1 MAHEMPDWFI
11 PKYRDEFKL
20 RSEQKKRRL
29 DGLAEEGGMFI
40 GDDCHF
46 PRFGSA
52 ETTRSSRMQEL
63 VHNQIP
69 LDFVKV
75 AAEPEFVN
83 FTIWDPDKKKL
94 NISMAGAFAGASV
107 RAINRARDR
116 QHVDALALAA
126 ASGVANTKGDAA
138 ETITTLGSYTEVA
151 DLELIAAAI
160 VQLGTDEMFEGES
173 ISIIAP
179 FKLRVQNAL
188 DPYMAKQGELKGN
201 RPWDEVDWRSY
212 ERLPGNGAAGQG
224 WASAGATGVDLF
236 IHAKSAV
243 MTVQND
249 DDTEINER
257 LGSRMGDMMG
267 RWFQSASAV
276 VEPKGVI
283 RIKSKL
289 DFTLSRRALDTYET
303 NPDMYPA

>member
-29 DGLAEEGGMFI
+29 DGLAEEGGIFI

-52 ETTRSSRMQEL
+52 ETTKSSRMQEL

-69 LDFVKV
+69 LDFIKV

-107 RAINRARDR
+107 RAVHRARDR

-126 ASGVANTKGDAA
+126 ASGVTNTKSVT
-138 ETITTLGSYTEVA
+138 ETITTLGSYTVVA

-179 FKLRVQNAL
+179 FKLQVQNAL
-188 DPYMAKQGELKGN
+188 DPYMAKAGELKGN
-201 RPWDEVDWRSY
+201 RPWDMVDWRSY

-224 WASAGATGVDLF
+224 WASAGATGVDMF

-289 DFTLSRRALDTYET
+289 DFTLARTPMPTRTVV
-303 NPDMYPA
+303 